1 MTTISNS
8 DSLPSVFQAFTA
20 EYPNIK
26 VILPGD
32 AEWTD
37 ITKSFIKTSSSPS
50 IVARPQNASDV
61 QDLVRF
67 CVSHNIDFVVRSGGH
82 NCTGRSQVNGALTF
96 DMRNINYVNISEDK
110 KTANI
115 GGGIITRELAKALDA
130 EELITT
136 TPLSTKYGLGVDQI
150 IGAKY
155 ANAGDVLVDA
165 GGEKLTAIRGGG
177 DCLGIIAEITFSF

>member
-8 DSLPSVFQAFTA
+8 DSLP
-20 EYPNIK
+20 I
-26 VILPGD
+26 ILPGD
-32 AEWTD
+32 AEWAD

-115 GGGIITRELAKALDA
+115 EGGIITRELAKALDA

-136 TPLSTKYGLGVDQI
+136 TPLSTKYGLGVNQI
-150 IGAKY
+150 IGA
-155 ANAGDVLVDA
+155 NL
-165 GGEKLTAIRGGG
+165 
-177 DCLGIIAEITFSF
+177 